1 LSGARDSLVDF
12 HTGESAVPDPVVT
25 LDDGTVATLSST
37 KTPDLFQ
44 ADLDLEH
51 ARRTANEAQRDIAS
65 VSTGVIHLAKL
76 LEAYTKKTPKDDPV
90 KRLSLDRNTVR
101 DVERGDLPDLE
112 KIDTDRAAV
121 VKLLSRC
128 ELTIVS
134 VREALAIAKQLGD
147 DDDDDNGM
155 IDACH
160 QSPKRGHNL
169 EGPVRL
175 HKTQP
180 MDHHDGPVQ
189 IRREK

>member
-1 LSGARDSLVDF
+1 MSGARDSLVDF

-90 KRLSLDRNTVR
+90 KRLSFACRVLVFCGS
-101 DVERGDLPDLE
+101 DV
-112 KIDTDRAAV
+112 A
-121 VKLLSRC
+121 
-128 ELTIVS
+128 S
-134 VREALAIAKQLGD
+134 VP
-147 DDDDDNGM
+147 
-155 IDACH
+155 
-160 QSPKRGHNL
+160 SF
-169 EGPVRL
+169 
-175 HKTQP
+175 
-180 MDHHDGPVQ
+180 
-189 IRREK
+189 